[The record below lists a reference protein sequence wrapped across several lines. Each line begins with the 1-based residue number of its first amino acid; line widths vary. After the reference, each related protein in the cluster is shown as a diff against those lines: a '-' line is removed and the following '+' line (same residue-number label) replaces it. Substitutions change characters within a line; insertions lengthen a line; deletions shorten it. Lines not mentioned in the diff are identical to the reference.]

1 MTTKQ
6 MARFKRE
13 HLQSSVVTVLT
24 LIILGAYVTDVV
36 QSIPAGWGVP
46 IPFMFAVIL
55 FINLWVHAEKAGP
68 IVNEGKSVEV
78 YDVLDKMV
86 IDAFHTLCKKYGLR
100 LKLKAYAENKAN
112 AYTFGWGPGA
122 TAVVS
127 SELGNKLTPAQSA
140 GVLAHEIG
148 HQVNADL
155 LLTILVRSASLAV
168 AAIQQTVFF
177 LWAWQFLFGGNGD
190 QAALYWG
197 IFIQLVMA
205 ELCVNFL
212 QAVIS
217 REREQM
223 ADAFAV
229 ANGYGEGLAEALET
243 LGKAKKHGALISIV
257 LWFFGSHP
265 PVEMRIRDVRLML
278 EGRQGFVP
286 DQLENFAIWTVATT
300 AWVYGYWFLGNPPLL
315 YYLAPVFIIGLLWAY
330 AHPWQID
337 EVVMGAKV
345 EQSAVSI
352 IAGLLLLCVMAAFG
366 AVTLME
372 VSMIL
377 SFGWQQTLLLVGSW
391 GVYLV
396 LYALYSKKLVPLLIL
411 VGTCIYAFLACFA
424 LYSLF

>member
-1 MTTKQ
+1 

-13 HLQSSVVTVLT
+13 HVQSSVVTVLT

-127 SELGNKLTPAQSA
+127 SELGNKLTPSQAM
-140 GVLAHEIG
+140 GVLAHEVG

-155 LLTILVRSASLAV
+155 LLTILVRSASVAV

-190 QAALYWG
+190 QAALYWS
-197 IFIQLVMA
+197 IFIQLVVA
-205 ELCVNFL
+205 ELGINFL

-229 ANGYGEGLAEALET
+229 ANGYGKGLLQALET
-243 LGKAKKHGALISIV
+243 LGKEEKHGALVNIV

-265 PVEMRIRDVRLML
+265 PVWMRIRDIRLMI
-278 EGRQGFVP
+278 EGRQGLVP
-286 DQLENFAIWTVATT
+286 DQLENFVIGTVTTT
-300 AWVYGYWFLGNPPLL
+300 AWAYGYWYLGNPPLL
-315 YYLAPVFIIGLLWAY
+315 YYIAPVFIVGVLWAY
-330 AHPWQID
+330 AHPWDID
-337 EVVMGAKV
+337 EAVMGKKV
-345 EQSAVSI
+345 NQTAGSI

-366 AVTLME
+366 AVTLTE
-372 VSMIL
+372 TSRVL
-377 SFGWQQTLLLVGSW
+377 NLGWQQTLLLVGSW

-396 LYALYSKKLVPLLIL
+396 LYGLHTKKLVPLLIL
-411 VGTCIYAFLACFA
+411 VGTCIYTLVACFA